1 MASEKG
7 APLSEYTRG
16 EILKRTEENS
26 GFGSLTYPGNS
37 LLAIDLSHKMIQ
49 AEVARVQEE
58 DSEAEPMWVSGT
70 TGGIKLE

>member
-1 MASEKG
+1 M
-7 APLSEYTRG
+7 SEYTRE

-26 GFGSLTYPGNS
+26 ELWKLGLSGNNLS
-37 LLAIDLSHKMIQ
+37 AIDLSHKMIQ